1 MGIFGKRE
9 AGPPTPSEA
18 EPTPERRATP
28 VPPEPE
34 PVREEPARPAAA
46 ASSSMMRPGTYGI
59 QQAIELMRKLPN
71 ENVALVVEV
80 VKKTLESLHVD
91 IGAIIEDAERKQT
104 RIEERVAKLDEEIA
118 DYEEEIAA
126 RREEIAAL
134 NADGEETRTVR
145 ERLELAHRGV
155 ATMSSSHARDTQ
167 PPINR
172 PTPVPRPSAFSGTP
186 PRPPL
191 DKPDEHTHD

>member
-1 MGIFGKRE
+1 M
-9 AGPPTPSEA
+9 S
-18 EPTPERRATP
+18 ERRATP
-28 VPPEPE
+28 VQPEAEVARDEPP
-34 PVREEPARPAAA
+34 RPAAA
-46 ASSSMMRPGTYGI
+46 ASSSIMRPATYGI

-104 RIEERVAKLDEEIA
+104 RIEERVTKLDEEIA

-126 RREEIAAL
+126 RRDEIASL

-155 ATMSSSHARDTQ
+155 ASASSHARDTQ
-167 PPINR
+167 PPVNR
-172 PTPVPRPSAFSGTP
+172 STPVPRPSAFAGAP

-191 DKPDEHTHD
+191 DKPDEHPHD